1 MICSVLVFAAALT
14 PKANAQSSPLAPE
27 KIQAKQEAVAAHAS
41 KKRACKAEAKAQKLH
56 LKQRRAFMK
65 DCMAR

>member
-1 MICSVLVFAAALT
+1 MIGSALVFAAALT
-14 PKANAQSSPLAPE
+14 PKTNAQTSPLAAE
-27 KIQAKQEAVAAHAS
+27 KVQAKQEAVAAHAA
-41 KKRACKAEAKAQKLH
+41 KKRACKTEAKSRRLH